1 LSVVFLSRIS
11 PVKNLGYFL
20 DILNGCNLRIKFDI
34 YGPIGD
40 QSYWVSCTK
49 KIKKLPENIELNYL
63 GAVPHERVM
72 ATISEYNLFVLPT
85 LGENFGHVI
94 IEALTLGIPV
104 LLSDRTPWT
113 SIVNNSGYAAISLV
127 YKEKYLEFLEYLYR
141 MSSDDYACFR
151 KKAFKAL
158 DVYLKDADQTNRYI
172 TLFE

>member
-1 LSVVFLSRIS
+1 
-11 PVKNLGYFL
+11 
-20 DILNGCNLRIKFDI
+20 
-34 YGPIGD
+34 
-40 QSYWVSCTK
+40 
-49 KIKKLPENIELNYL
+49 
-63 GAVPHERVM
+63 M